1 MRKKI
6 SKDFSQRL
14 RALRGYLSLSR
25 SEIEQKYGIKVI
37 SYSLWESGKSEYIN
51 DLSLEKLLK
60 LFKSEGI
67 ECSEEWLIEGKG
79 LSPFKDLSNNA
90 STSSQQLSD
99 LEAIEK
105 EKGCFLNSHK
115 NAIVINVLNDDMV
128 PYYYQGDLVGGIKI
142 EKNNYP
148 NFIGFPCIITDK
160 NNITSIKK
168 FSILNE
174 HIIFYS
180 EKEARKRIEKKP
192 EGFSDIYEIIW
203 HRTPKS
209 Q

>member
-6 SKDFSQRL
+6 NKDFSQRL

-51 DLSLEKLLK
+51 DVSIKKLMN
-60 LFKSEGI
+60 LFRNEGI

-79 LSPFKDLSNNA
+79 PSPFKDLSKNNF
-90 STSSQQLSD
+90 SSSQQPSD
-99 LEAIEK
+99 INAIEQ
-105 EKGCFLNSHK
+105 EKTCFLNSHK
-115 NAIVINVLNDDMV
+115 NAIAIDVLNDDMA
-128 PYYYQGDLVGGIKI
+128 PYYYQGDLVGGVKI
-142 EKNNYP
+142 DTKNYP
-148 NFIGFPCIITDK
+148 DFIGFPCIITDK
-160 NNITSIKK
+160 NNIKSIKK
-168 FSILNE
+168 FSIFNDNL
-174 HIIFYS
+174 IFYS
-180 EKEARKRIEKKP
+180 EKDSHKRIKKAF
-192 EGFSDIYEIIW
+192 EEFIDIYEIIW

>member
-90 STSSQQLSD
+90 SISSQQLSD

-115 NAIVINVLNDDMV
+115 NAIVIEISNDNMA
-128 PYYYQGDLVGGIKI
+128 PYYYKGDLVGGVQISTQ
-142 EKNNYP
+142 NYMK
-148 NFIGFPCIITDK
+148 FIGVPCIIADI
-160 NNITSIKK
+160 NNIKSIKK
-168 FSILNE
+168 FSMFNNTIL
-174 HIIFYS
+174 FYTEQDS
-180 EKEARKRIEKKP
+180 HRKIEKTP
-192 EGFSDIYEIIW
+192 EPFSKIYEIIW

>member
-79 LSPFKDLSNNA
+79 LSPFKDLSNNT
-90 STSSQQLSD
+90 SISSQQLSD
-99 LEAIEK
+99 LESMEK
-105 EKGCFLNSHK
+105 EKGCFLNSHE
-115 NAIVINVLNDDMV
+115 NAIVIEVSNDDMA
-128 PYYYQGDLVGGIKI
+128 PYYYKGDLVGGVQISTQDYMK
-142 EKNNYP
+142 
-148 NFIGFPCIITDK
+148 FIGVPCIIADI
-160 NNITSIKK
+160 NNIKSIKK
-168 FSILNE
+168 FSMFNNTIL
-174 HIIFYS
+174 FYTEQDS
-180 EKEARKRIEKKP
+180 HKKIEKTP
-192 EGFSDIYEIIW
+192 EPFSNIYEIIW